1 MQILRPCRLFRIC
14 FYIFFLGLTCP
25 LTLDSHVRGCTNP
38 AIIGSEWYLRCGN
51 VASEPSYE
59 IGLQEDLRVE
69 ESFSAPI
76 YWEEEYPLLS
86 LGLRRYRAI
95 AANGGWLE
103 VPEGIRLEK
112 GDRNVDVPVL
122 RHRLAD
128 SGGLTDEKNES
139 DVFDE
144 ELEQAVISFQRRH
157 GLKTDGVVGPLT
169 VKALN
174 VPAATRADQILVNIE
189 RLRWFSDNFSERYIY
204 VNIADYK
211 LDVIENGRPML
222 SMKVVVGKPYW
233 NTPEFSAK
241 MTYLIVNPSWN
252 IPESIVAKETLR
264 RIKKDPYYFEE
275 QNITVLEGWGENT
288 TVVDPATI
296 NWKGISAN
304 RLPYHFRQEP
314 GPLNPLGSIKFMFPN
329 KFNVYLHD
337 TQAKGLF
344 EKGVRTFSH
353 GCIRIEKP
361 FELARYLLKDNLKTG
376 QEDIDQVV
384 AKGEERI
391 VSLERPID
399 VHIVYLTAW
408 ADEEGEIQFRDDVYG
423 RDAGLRELLREESS
437 NSGDDFPGQGEFTS
451 PR

>member
-1 MQILRPCRLFRIC
+1 
-14 FYIFFLGLTCP
+14 
-25 LTLDSHVRGCTNP
+25 V
-38 AIIGSEWYLRCGN
+38 
-51 VASEPSYE
+51 EPSYK
-59 IGLQEDLRVE
+59 IDPQDRRLE

-76 YWEEEYPLLS
+76 HWEEEYPLLS
-86 LGLRRYRAI
+86 RELRRYRSI
-95 AANGGWLE
+95 AANGGWPK

-112 GDRNVDVPVL
+112 GDRNVDVLVL
-122 RHRLAD
+122 RNRLAD
-128 SGGLTDEKNES
+128 PGSLTDEKNES
-139 DVFDE
+139 DIFDE
-144 ELEQAVISFQRRH
+144 ELEQAVIGFQRRH
-157 GLKTDGVVGPLT
+157 GLKADGVVGPLT

-174 VPAATRADQILVNIE
+174 VPAAKRADQILVNIE
-189 RLRWFSDNFSERYIY
+189 RLRWFSNSFSERYIY

-252 IPESIVAKETLR
+252 IPESIAAKEILR
-264 RIKKDPYYFEE
+264 RIKKDPYYLAD

-329 KFNVYLHD
+329 KFNIYLHD
-337 TQAKGLF
+337 TPAKGLF
-344 EKGVRTFSH
+344 EKGIRTFSH

-361 FELARYLLKDNLKTG
+361 FELARYLLQDNIKTR
-376 QEDIDQVV
+376 QTDIDQIV
-384 AKGEERI
+384 AEGEERI

-408 ADEEGEIQFRDDVYG
+408 ADEDKEVQFRDDVYG
-423 RDAGLRELLREESS
+423 RDAGLRELLRGKSS
-437 NSGDDFPGQGEFTS
+437 NLGADFFSQGNSGLPDNL
-451 PR
+451 